1 MDFDARPTT
10 FYWLQ
15 NRRTFEIP
23 EVGVQA
29 EYRDDFKIV
38 SFCNFDFA
46 HFPFETLICNVT
58 YRLYDLSILYYNF
71 KSKPEIYFGF
81 DNKKQDIIPIGTN
94 LPYDITA
101 KAIELFTLDDSG
113 TVYSATGVKF
123 VLKRNDLGLLM
134 SRFYGPMAC
143 FAILAML
150 SYNINIDVVN
160 ISFYLRSS
168 NKETKHTNH
177 FNLFKT
183 STGARANGH
192 DYNIV
197 LDFIQRL

>member
-10 FYWLQ
+10 YYWLQ

-38 SFCNFDFA
+38 SFCNFDFT

-81 DNKKQDIIPIGTN
+81 DNKKQDLIPIETN
-94 LPYDITA
+94 IPYDITA

-113 TVYSATGVKF
+113 IIYSATGVKF
-123 VLKRNDLGLLM
+123 ILKRNDLGLLM

-143 FAILAML
+143 FAVLAML

-160 ISFYLRSS
+160 ISFHLKSK
-168 NKETKHTNH
+168 KETKHI
-177 FNLFKT
+177 NLSNLCKT
-183 STGARANGH
+183 STGGRTNGH
-192 DYNIV
+192 DNNIV

>member
-1 MDFDARPTT
+1 M
-10 FYWLQ
+10 
-15 NRRTFEIP
+15 
-23 EVGVQA
+23 QA

-58 YRLYDLSILYYNF
+58 YRLYDLSILYYKF
-71 KSKPEIYFGF
+71 KSRPEIYFGF
-81 DNKKQDIIPIGTN
+81 DNKKQDLIPIETN
-94 LPYDITA
+94 LPYDISA

-160 ISFYLRSS
+160 ISFYLRSN
-168 NKETKHTNH
+168 NKETKHTIH
-177 FNLFKT
+177 SNLFKP

-197 LDFIQRL
+197 LDFI